1 MSIEIN
7 HEKVG
12 NKLAIEIAELKYQV
26 AVYST
31 LIEDMQE
38 KLQNLGDDA
47 KDVDPD
53 VGSPNE

>member
-31 LIEDMQE
+31 LVEDMQE
-38 KLQNLGDDA
+38 KLQNLEGGT
-47 KDVDPD
+47 KDVDPN
-53 VGSPNE
+53 VGIPNE

>member
-31 LIEDMQE
+31 LVEDMQE
-38 KLQNLGDDA
+38 KLQNLGDGT
-47 KDVDPD
+47 KNVDPN
-53 VGSPNE
+53 VGNPNE

>member
-26 AVYST
+26 AVYSS
-31 LIEDMQE
+31 LVEDMQE
-38 KLQNLGDDA
+38 KLQNLEGDT
-47 KDVDPD
+47 KDVGPN

>member
-31 LIEDMQE
+31 LVEDMQE
-38 KLQNLGDDA
+38 KLQNPEGGTKDA
-47 KDVDPD
+47 DPN
-53 VGSPNE
+53 VGNPNE

>member
-31 LIEDMQE
+31 LVEDMQE
-38 KLQNLGDDA
+38 QLQNLEVA
-47 KDVDPD
+47 QKDVDPN
-53 VGSPNE
+53 VGNPNE